1 MSQEA
6 SRARS
11 PRKPSRPSLGGGT
24 PAQDRELRAQG
35 RETVRRLLEAG
46 MIEFEE
52 RGFQGVRVDDVVQR
66 AGISHGTFYLYFSN
80 KEDLFKAL
88 LKDALHDME
97 IVAGDFPVVTRDDNG
112 LRVLRQWVR
121 KFSKAYAA
129 HGTVLRT
136 LSSANAP
143 AGMFGDGLRLFASIA
158 EAMTTGMTAASR
170 AAGQQQE
177 HAELTAF
184 ACLLMLE
191 RVNYVISTEEVPLPG
206 EEMADRIADIMYAA
220 FVPVSLTPRRGSL
233 RQPSLQVGVVAP
245 TIPFAGGQA
254 AGNSRRPEEAGR
266 RGQAGRSASRPPR
279 TGRTTGTA
287 GSGPHQLGDRVERG
301 PGGAHVVH
309 PEHSRAEPRAHREHR
324 YRALTSLIDRQP
336 QGLADEVLVRH
347 GDKHGPARGSQLTEP
362 PGHFER
368 LPGVL
373 AEVVRGIHQDRART
387 HT

>member
-1 MSQEA
+1 MSQEV
-6 SRARS
+6 SRGGTAPRGAARP
-11 PRKPSRPSLGGGT
+11 PRKQLPRPSLGGGT

-97 IVAGDFPVVTRDDNG
+97 NVAGDFPIVTRDEAG
-112 LRVLRQWVR
+112 HTVLRQWVR

-143 AGMFGDGLRLFASIA
+143 GEMFGDGLRLFSSIA

-206 EEMADRIADIMYAA
+206 DEMADRIADIMYAA
-220 FVPVSLTPRRGSL
+220 FTPVSP
-233 RQPSLQVGVVAP
+233 
-245 TIPFAGGQA
+245 
-254 AGNSRRPEEAGR
+254 
-266 RGQAGRSASRPPR
+266 
-279 TGRTTGTA
+279 
-287 GSGPHQLGDRVERG
+287 
-301 PGGAHVVH
+301 
-309 PEHSRAEPRAHREHR
+309 
-324 YRALTSLIDRQP
+324 
-336 QGLADEVLVRH
+336 
-347 GDKHGPARGSQLTEP
+347 
-362 PGHFER
+362 
-368 LPGVL
+368 
-373 AEVVRGIHQDRART
+373 
-387 HT
+387 